1 MIIRLEYL
9 INAIFKKNLELL
21 FGKDS
26 YVTVNSIRYLTNS
39 KTYIID
45 VNLKIGVLNEEEIGF
60 LYPDSLNSLVKDSW
74 DFLGIQE
81 SKISIISTI
90 A

>member
-26 YVTVNSIRYLTNS
+26 YVTVNSIRYLTNT

-45 VNLKIGVLNEEEIGF
+45 DEEIAF
-60 LYPDSLNSLVKDSW
+60 LPL
-74 DFLGIQE
+74 
-81 SKISIISTI
+81 
-90 A
+90 